1 MKNVFTPIFSRPV
14 FKVISLIFLG
24 LFASFIYLG
33 FIASVVPG
41 KGLSLTPAGQVRVK
55 VLPGSNV
62 ASTAKQLS
70 SQGIQVSNI
79 TMQIVARGLL
89 QGKKLKAGV
98 YDFSPGSSLATIL
111 FKMGRGDSIK
121 LSVTLVEG
129 WTFKQFRAAI
139 DVQVDLKKETKGL
152 SVKQILAKLD
162 AKEVHPEGLFF
173 PDTYV
178 YEPGDSDLTIY
189 QKAYKSMQIRLN
201 DAWQIRASDS
211 PVKSPYDLLKLA
223 SIVEKETGHPDD
235 RGLVS
240 AVFNNRLKLGM
251 KLQTDPTIIY
261 GLGDSFDG
269 NIRKK
274 DLLRDGPYNT
284 YTRYGL
290 PPTPIAMPGKDAL
303 IAAAK
308 PFNSKALYFVAKGD
322 GRSAFSES
330 LVAHN
335 EAVKKYQLS
344 NASTK

>member
-1 MKNVFTPIFSRPV
+1 MKNVFTSIFSRPLLR
-14 FKVISLIFLG
+14 VIFIVG
-24 LFASFIYLG
+24 LVVSIGFVYLG
-33 FIASVVPG
+33 FIASVVPE
-41 KGLSLTPAGQVRVK
+41 KNVALTPAGQLRVK

-62 ASTAKQLS
+62 ASTAKQLA
-70 SQGIQVSNI
+70 SQGVQVSNLS
-79 TMQIVARGLL
+79 MQVVARALF

-98 YDFSPGSSLATIL
+98 YDFAPGSSLATIL

-139 DVQVDLKKETKGL
+139 DAQADLKKETRGL
-152 SVKQILAKLD
+152 SAKQILLKLD
-162 AKEVHPEGLFF
+162 AKEGHPEGLFF

-178 YEPGDSDLTIY
+178 YEPGESDWVIY
-189 QKAYKSMQIRLN
+189 QKAYQAMQVKLN
-201 DAWQIRASDS
+201 DAWQARFSDS

-261 GLGDSFDG
+261 GLGESFDG

-274 DLLRDGPYNT
+274 DLLKDGPYNT

-290 PPTPIAMPGKDAL
+290 PPTPIAMPGKNAL
-303 IAAAK
+303 LAAAK
-308 PFNSKALYFVAKGD
+308 PANSKALYFVAKGD

-335 EAVKKYQLS
+335 EAVKKYQL
-344 NASTK
+344 NNTSTK